1 MFRWQDISLALRTFR
16 SCKNPLDAVMTLR
29 GIRRDKPLRFRNGS
43 YLNPKLFPR
52 ATVGQAIG
60 LVDAQNAHILQDK
73 SGNLQ
78 GIRLA
83 GNTLITWPEAVGVP
97 ALGIIHAIYVRNEYG
112 KHSAAQLAGK
122 CVVDVGAFVGD
133 TAVLFAKQGAFVYAI
148 EPNKVYFRY
157 LVENIRA
164 NRCQDQ
170 VRPLNCAV
178 DQGSILVSGDTA
190 PSEAWHT
197 PLARAPNNVGVAS
210 LSMSQV
216 ISLAVDEGHSEVEV
230 VKLDCEGCEG
240 SAFEECSW
248 LDHVN
253 QLYLE
258 IHRKVVSYDLI
269 LTKLIE
275 KGFRV
280 STRREFSSRDTI
292 TISATRERPD

>member
-1 MFRWQDISLALRTFR
+1 MFEWQDVSLVLRTFK
-16 SCKNPLDAVMTLR
+16 SCKNPLDAVMILR
-29 GIRRDKPLRFRNGS
+29 GVGRDKPLRFRNGS
-43 YLNPKLFPR
+43 YLNPKSIPR
-52 ATVGQAIG
+52 VAVGQAIE
-60 LVDAQNAHILQDK
+60 LVDAQDAHILQDK

-97 ALGIIHAIYVRNEYG
+97 ALGIMHAIFVRNEYG
-112 KHSAAQLAGK
+112 KHSEAQLAGK

-133 TAVLFAKQGAFVYAI
+133 TAILFAKQGAFVYAI
-148 EPNKVYFRY
+148 EPNKVYYGY
-157 LVENIRA
+157 LVENMRA

-178 DQGSILVSGDTA
+178 GQGSIFVSGETA
-190 PSEAWHT
+190 PSEAFHT
-197 PLARAPNNVGVAS
+197 PIARAPDNDGVAS

-216 ISLAVDEGHSEVEV
+216 ISLAVNEGYSEVEV

-258 IHRKVVSYDLI
+258 IHRKVVSYDLV

-280 STRREFSSRDTI
+280 STRREFITSDTI
-292 TISATRERPD
+292 TITATRERPD